1 MTYNQ
6 KALKQYQSVN
16 VHSSIEQASPHKLI
30 SMLLEGLMTAVT
42 RAKGLIQQKDLSRKT
57 EQINKATDII
67 IHLQSCLDHEKGG
80 EVSANLDALYTY
92 MLSKVIEANRNND
105 EAVLAEVMKLVAE
118 VKAGWEEMPNAS

>member
-16 VHSSIEQASPHKLI
+16 VHSAIEQASPHKLI
-30 SMLLEGLMTAVT
+30 SMLLDGLLTAVT
-42 RAKGLIQQKDLSRKT
+42 RAKGLIQQKDFSRKT

-92 MLSKVIEANRNND
+92 ILSKVIEANRNND
-105 EAVLAEVMKLVAE
+105 VEVLDEVMKLVAE
-118 VKAGWEEMPNAS
+118 VKAGWEEMPTQ